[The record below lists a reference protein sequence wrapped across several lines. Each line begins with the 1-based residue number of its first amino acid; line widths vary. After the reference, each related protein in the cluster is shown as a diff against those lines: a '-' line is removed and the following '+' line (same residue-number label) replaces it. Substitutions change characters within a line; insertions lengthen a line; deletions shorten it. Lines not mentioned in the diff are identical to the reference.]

1 MSPTLDAVSPANV
14 ASPSPPTR
22 CPINDAIENRE
33 YDVDIAV
40 VVDDDVMNNRRHV
53 TAVRI
58 PVGGQIS
65 TVSVKPASSAFT

>member
-1 MSPTLDAVSPANV
+1 MSPTLDAVPPANV
-14 ASPSPPTR
+14 ASPSPTR

-58 PVGGQIS
+58 PVGGQIP